1 MNSFILNFFLNKLAL
16 YEIHNGTSKC
26 YQKISLKVHSN
37 FYVIL
42 DSVTFSYIVSSQ
54 TLKLFHLNRREQ
66 NIGPR
71 ESRVIKRR

>member
-42 DSVTFSYIVSSQ
+42 DSVTFSYIS
-54 TLKLFHLNRREQ
+54 KLSNLEALSFKQKGL
-66 NIGPR
+66 
-71 ESRVIKRR
+71 VI